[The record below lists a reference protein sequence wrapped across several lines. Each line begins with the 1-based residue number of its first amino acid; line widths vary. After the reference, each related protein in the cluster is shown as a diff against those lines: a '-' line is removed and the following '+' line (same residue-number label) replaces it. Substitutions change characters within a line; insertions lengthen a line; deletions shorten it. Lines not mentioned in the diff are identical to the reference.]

1 MNTQQTNES
10 LDSTHLAYGREVA
23 ELLSQSHA
31 SSWVSDLWEIY
42 SGYMA
47 AQTELGHSRRANDVF
62 TSFKELLFFFQ
73 RIEKGR
79 MMGE

>member
-31 SSWVSDLWEIY
+31 SSWVNDLWEIY

-47 AQTELGHSRRANDVF
+47 AQTELGFNSRANDIF

-73 RIEKGR
+73 RIER
-79 MMGE
+79 REVND